1 MSASRAYL
9 PGGRIGDGLDRL
21 AGELARIDALFAGA
35 GAQAVEPAT
44 LQPSDELL
52 TLYGED
58 IRGRAFVTQ
67 DPVDGELMLRPDFTV
82 PVLRLHLQGGVSPAR
97 YRYAGPV
104 WRRQEPGSTRP
115 TEYLQAGVE
124 ILGEPDAVA
133 ADAEVFA
140 LIRDA
145 LAEAAATARPRTGDL
160 SIVFAAIAGL
170 AAPERWKQALRRHV
184 WRPAKF
190 RRRLEAYGERPAP
203 SPARSALIA
212 AVEQGEDALRAHVRA
227 LGPLHG
233 ARGYEDVLA
242 RARELA
248 ADARLV
254 LPRAQIDW
262 LEAVLAV
269 AGPSAEALETL
280 RGLDEGGALSPA
292 LDRFARRL
300 EALEAR
306 GVDASALPFD
316 ASFGRGLEYYD
327 GFTFEFAAAPTA
339 AGLPLPPL
347 GGGGRYDALTQRL
360 GHGALPA
367 VGGIVRPEAMIAATG
382 PAGGAS

>member
-21 AGELARIDALFAGA
+21 AGELARIDALFAAA
-35 GAQAVEPAT
+35 GAQAVEPPT
-44 LQPSDELL
+44 LQPSDLL
-52 TLYGED
+52 LGLYGED
-58 IRGRAFVTQ
+58 IRARAFVTQ

-82 PVLRLHLQGGVSPAR
+82 PVVRLHLTGGVSPAR

-124 ILGEPDAVA
+124 ILGDPDAVA

-145 LAEAAATARPRTGDL
+145 LGDAAQVAQARTGDL
-160 SIVFAAIAGL
+160 AIILAAVAGL
-170 AAPERWKQALRRHV
+170 QAPDRWKLALRRHV

-190 RRRLEAYGERPAP
+190 RRVLEAYGERPEP
-203 SPARSALIA
+203 SPARAALVA

-233 ARGYEDVLA
+233 ARPFEDVLE

-248 ADARLV
+248 ADARLT
-254 LPRAQIDW
+254 LPRGQIEW

-269 AGPSAEALETL
+269 AGPSAAVLGTL
-280 RGLDEGGALSPA
+280 RGLDETGALAPA
-292 LDRFARRL
+292 LDRFERRL
-300 EALEAR
+300 EALAAR
-306 GVDASALPFD
+306 GVDADALPFD

-327 GFTFEFAAAPTA
+327 GFTFEFAAP
-339 AGLPLPPL
+339 AGPRPLPPL

-382 PAGGAS
+382 PAYAGGAA